1 VKNRNRQWHE
11 ELSDLLSEEATSQLS
26 RAREALAK
34 KRAERDAR
42 EERKAI
48 KAQARAQLR
57 DDKLDQELARIAVR
71 EIENR
76 YQGLGG
82 LPIAIVMMVAAMA
95 IVVISILNPE
105 VAGLLWAAFGLSMGA
120 AGIYSGHYKASRL
133 LDRLQ
138 PLAAPDSVV
147 PGEVISTREGR
158 GARTS
163 DAGSAAQPVEGGD
176 PLSRRLEE
184 ACDRLDQALKVA
196 PDQVKTF
203 LSSRS
208 GKTIEQLR
216 ATGRD
221 LARRER
227 RLRELSA
234 PEMKARM
241 EADHIALD
249 ERIARA
255 SDDAVKQSLFQARAA
270 LKEKQAH
277 HAELEQ
283 GADRLEAERLRLSY
297 TLEGLHAQILRLSTS
312 TSLGSGDPLTSPLR
326 ASLEQLQDELT
337 ALAEASDE
345 VRQLA
350 EARIPEAIAE
360 VEGPSMT
367 RDPLTGRPRER
378 S

>member
-1 VKNRNRQWHE
+1 MKNRNRQWHE
-11 ELSDLLSEEATSQLS
+11 ELSDLLSEEATSHLS
-26 RAREALAK
+26 RAREALAR

-42 EERKAI
+42 EERKAL
-48 KAQARAQLR
+48 KQQARAQLR
-57 DDKLDQELARIAVR
+57 DDKLDRELARIAAR

-82 LPIAIVMMVAAMA
+82 LPMAIVMMVAAMA
-95 IVVISILNPE
+95 IVVITLLNPE
-105 VAGLLWAAFGLSMGA
+105 MAGLLWVSFGLSMGA

-133 LDRLQ
+133 LERLQ
-138 PLAAPDSVV
+138 PMAAADSVV
-147 PGEVISTREGR
+147 PGEVLATGNGKEDRSARNATAASPEG
-158 GARTS
+158 
-163 DAGSAAQPVEGGD
+163 ED

-184 ACDRLDQALKVA
+184 ACDRLDQALKAA
-196 PDQVKTF
+196 PEQVKTF

-208 GKTIEQLR
+208 GKTIDQLR

-234 PEMKARM
+234 PGMKARM
-241 EADHIALD
+241 EADHVALD

-255 SDDAVKQSLFQARAA
+255 TDGSVRQSLFQARAA

-312 TSLGSGDPLTSPLR
+312 TSLGAGEGLTSPIR

-345 VRQLA
+345 VRQMA
-350 EARIPEAIAE
+350 DARIPEAIAE
-360 VEGPSMT
+360 IEGPST
-367 RDPLTGRPRER
+367 SRDPLTGRPRER

>member
-1 VKNRNRQWHE
+1 MKNRNRQWHE
-11 ELSDLLSEEATSQLS
+11 ELSDLLSEEASSHLS

-42 EERKAI
+42 EERKAL
-48 KAQARAQLR
+48 KEQARAQLR
-57 DDKLDQELARIAVR
+57 DDKLDRELARIAVR

-82 LPIAIVMMVAAMA
+82 LPMAIVMMVAAMA
-95 IVVISILNPE
+95 IVVFSILNPE
-105 VAGLLWAAFGLSMGA
+105 LAGLLWAAFGLSMGA

-133 LDRLQ
+133 LERLQ
-138 PLAAPDSVV
+138 PLAAADSVV
-147 PGEVISTREGR
+147 PGEVIAERQ
-158 GARTS
+158 
-163 DAGSAAQPVEGGD
+163 GSGDRASATGSERHSGEGGD

-208 GKTIEQLR
+208 GTTIEQLR

-241 EADHIALD
+241 ESDHVALD

-255 SDDAVKQSLFQARAA
+255 SDSAVRQSLFQARAA

-345 VRQLA
+345 VRQMA
-350 EARIPEAIAE
+350 DARIPEAIAE
-360 VEGPSMT
+360 IEGPSIT

>member
-11 ELSDLLSEEATSQLS
+11 ELSDLLSEEATSHLS
-26 RAREALAK
+26 RAREALAR

-42 EERKAI
+42 EERKAL
-48 KAQARAQLR
+48 KQQARAQLR
-57 DDKLDQELARIAVR
+57 DDKLDRELARIAAR

-82 LPIAIVMMVAAMA
+82 LPMAIVMMVAAMA
-95 IVVISILNPE
+95 IVVITLLNPE
-105 VAGLLWAAFGLSMGA
+105 MAGLLWVSFGLSMGA

-133 LDRLQ
+133 LERLQ
-138 PLAAPDSVV
+138 PMAAADSVV
-147 PGEVISTREGR
+147 PGEVLATGNGKEDRSARNATAASPEG
-158 GARTS
+158 
-163 DAGSAAQPVEGGD
+163 ED

-184 ACDRLDQALKVA
+184 ACDRLDQALKAA
-196 PDQVKTF
+196 PEQVKTF

-208 GKTIEQLR
+208 GKTIDQLR

-234 PEMKARM
+234 PGMKARM
-241 EADHIALD
+241 EADHVALD

-255 SDDAVKQSLFQARAA
+255 TDGSVRQSLFQARAA

-312 TSLGSGDPLTSPLR
+312 TSLGAGEGLTSPIR

-345 VRQLA
+345 VRQMA
-350 EARIPEAIAE
+350 DARIPEAIAE
-360 VEGPSMT
+360 IEGPST
-367 RDPLTGRPRER
+367 SRDPLTGRPRER